1 MLKNH
6 FIATTALVATA
17 GVASA
22 DITLSGMGRIG
33 VVSNETITPGTAG
46 TPAVAAVAGAFTA
59 AEQTAIEA
67 AAAQFLLNYE
77 LAATTAAAETAAEG
91 LLNTDFGF
99 ALDADSLAVV
109 NPASVAA
116 ALEDSAAIADLI
128 AAVNATA
135 AATQGV
141 FTEAEINTIIGDAA
155 LAVPASIV
163 DADGNVSAAD
173 AAAWLAA
180 NQAIIDQVVA
190 AASGTAA
197 VAAVAA
203 VPTTASTDTT
213 IDTRVQFDLRGS
225 AQADNGMTFG
235 GWIRMRGTSGNT
247 TLNGPRV
254 TVGYGD
260 LTIHGGN
267 IPGPLDSL
275 ANTYGYTVGYTG
287 GTFQGLVNQADTMA
301 FSSTGTGANGLQI
314 DYSANGLTVKAA
326 TQPSND
332 NMQAS
337 ITYAAAGLTVA
348 IGAQFSDRAAEDET
362 VVTLGYTMGNIGLAL
377 ASSDNNGNRKS
388 TLSMSAD
395 TGAGMALAAYISDDE
410 SEADNGYGIGL
421 TYDLGG
427 ATFGAAYEK
436 RFNTSDRIEAGLTFS
451 F

>member
-1 MLKNH
+1 VNEAAA
-6 FIATTALVATA
+6 ATQVT
-17 GVASA
+17 
-22 DITLSGMGRIG
+22 
-33 VVSNETITPGTAG
+33 
-46 TPAVAAVAGAFTA
+46 AFTA
-59 AEQTAIEA
+59 AELNAITGGGP
-67 AAAQFLLNYE
+67 L
-77 LAATTAAAETAAEG
+77 
-91 LLNTDFGF
+91 
-99 ALDADSLAVV
+99 
-109 NPASVAA
+109 VA
-116 ALEDSAAIADLI
+116 
-128 AAVNATA
+128 
-135 AATQGV
+135 
-141 FTEAEINTIIGDAA
+141 
-155 LAVPASIV
+155 PASII
-163 DADGNVSAAD
+163 DADGNVSLAD
-173 AAAWLAA
+173 AVAWIGA
-180 NQAIIDQVVA
+180 NQALLDEIVA

-225 AQADNGMTFG
+225 TQADNGMTFG

-267 IPGPLDSL
+267 IPGPLDAL
-275 ANTYGYTVGYTG
+275 ANVYGYTVGYSG

-301 FSSTGTGANGLQI
+301 FTSTGAGANGLQI
-314 DYSANGLTVKAA
+314 DYSANGLSVSAA

-337 ITYAAAGLTVA
+337 ITYTSAGLTVA
-348 IGAQFSDRAAEDET
+348 VGAQFSDRAAEDET
-362 VVTLGYTMGNIGLAL
+362 VVTLGYTMGNIGMAL

-388 TLSMSAD
+388 TLSMSAN
-395 TGAGMALAAYISDDE
+395 TGTGMALAAYISDDE
-410 SEADNGYGIGL
+410 SQADNGYGIGL